1 MCCVSVQV
9 GEGKY
14 GDVNCYGHAL
24 DGHGVVIKLVPESNV
39 KAVRR
44 LEREAGM
51 LLRAQPA
58 VGRTLP
64 RPLHWAVDKRVCCS
78 RPVRMCLRVHRPLP
92 ALACHRHAA
101 ARRQRVVMLAVLCS
115 LQHCSRIVGTVF
127 VCGRP
132 YACAHVSKASLPH
145 VPHAR
150 ANEWGL
156 PVLCLYRQCM
166 SGLLQ

>member
-1 MCCVSVQV
+1 MCCLSAQV

-64 RPLHWAVDKRVCCS
+64 RPLHWAIDKRVCCS

-101 ARRQRVVMLAVLCS
+101 ARRQRVAMLAVLCPLEHRS
-115 LQHCSRIVGTVF
+115 KILGALFI
-127 VCGRP
+127 CGRP
-132 YACAHVSKASLPH
+132 YTSAHVTKASLCHMPEQTGG
-145 VPHAR
+145 A
-150 ANEWGL
+150 
-156 PVLCLYRQCM
+156 CQC
-166 SGLLQ
+166 SACTASA